1 MRTRRIQ
8 SRFLFLLILLAGLAC
23 STQQASTPPE
33 EPAAGKATASSE
45 SRDNPLSQALIQ
57 RGEVALARGDREEAR
72 RRFQRAQEAAPDS
85 AGAYTGLGKVSFAEE
100 DFSAAIPLFQKAI
113 GLDPNSAEAR
123 LGLARCFRGLGDK
136 QSARAE
142 LKKAFA
148 RNLRTPALQ
157 QEFAEITGVA
167 RRRSVKSDR
176 EAIQLAVDYPFD
188 PWAVFT
194 AGRAAAIAGQPDIAM
209 TYFESTLW
217 LSMADPSMGKLAF
230 GELQRLSPQWRE
242 RRLVPVQIWADE
254 TVRADPAWL
263 FRSIHLFRNLSHDSD
278 AMVKTVFLPV
288 SRHAFESGDGFPTLA
303 NIMQRFYE
311 SNPRI
316 APNGIVIILTE
327 RKPPDLRGESWRLG
341 QAEFLGR
348 IMTVRLEPGELRSR
362 VLAHELLHLYG
373 GIHIS
378 PETKSIM
385 NPSGG
390 SYTLDPIN
398 ASIFKTLRNRRFH
411 STGIENNVFPWI
423 DIAQAADAYEQGVL
437 LNLKYRKAG
446 MMEARKDY
454 SESPYVA
461 AQRAQKAQQLDEH
474 LISITNFLANL
485 RLAQGETLQAI
496 QTLRVTYQLQGPNTG
511 AGRKTLARIQ
521 RLEAGLLRQAQ

>member
-1 MRTRRIQ
+1 M
-8 SRFLFLLILLAGLAC
+8 AC
-23 STQQASTPPE
+23 STQQASTPPAK
-33 EPAAGKATASSE
+33 EPTASTTTLSPT
-45 SRDNPLSQALIQ
+45 SRHTSLSQALIQ

-72 RRFQRAQEAAPDS
+72 KRFQRALEAAPDS
-85 AGAYTGLGKVSFAEE
+85 AGAHTGLGKVYFLEGDFA
-100 DFSAAIPLFQKAI
+100 AAIPTFQKAI
-113 GLDPNSAEAR
+113 ALDPNLAEAR
-123 LGLARCFRGLGDK
+123 LGLARCMREQGDT

-142 LKKAFA
+142 LEKAFT

-157 QEFAEITGVA
+157 QEFAEITGLA
-167 RRRSVKSDR
+167 PRRPVQSAK
-176 EAIQLAVDYPFD
+176 EAVQLASDYPFD

-194 AGRAAAIAGQPDIAM
+194 AGQAAAKAGQHGIAM
-209 TYFESTLW
+209 SYFESTLW
-217 LSMADPSMGKLAF
+217 LAMADPNIGRRAF
-230 GELQRLSPQWRE
+230 AELQRLSREWRE

-263 FRSIHLFRNLSHDSD
+263 FRTIHLFRNLSHDSD
-278 AMVKTVFLPV
+278 PMVKTVFLPT
-288 SRHAFESGDGFPTLA
+288 SRRTFESGEGFPTLA
-303 NIMQRFYE
+303 NISQRVHD
-311 SNPRI
+311 SNQRI
-316 APNGIVIILTE
+316 APNGIVIIFTE

-398 ASIFKTLRNRRFH
+398 SLIFKTLRNRRFH
-411 STGIENNVFPWI
+411 STGIKNNVFPWI

-446 MMEARKDY
+446 MIEARKDF
-454 SESPYVA
+454 SQSPYVA

-474 LISITNFLANL
+474 LISITKFLAEL
-485 RLAQGETLQAI
+485 RLTQGETLQAI
-496 QTLRVTYQLQGPNTG
+496 ETLRVTYQLQGPNTA

-521 RLEAGLLRQAQ
+521 GLEARLLRQAQ